1 MNKYKIEAPVR
12 SFTGESVGVH
22 FNKGTGYVDD
32 STKEGRAAL
41 EYFRRHGY
49 GVAPA
54 DQVTEEERVQELVTG
69 VPTQRD
75 VLSPA
80 EAMTNL
86 GHGAAPAIGFGLGVQ
101 DGPTPT
107 GDGETFDPSEHKQ
120 DDVLA
125 YLDRTDDEAERQRVI
140 DAEAGGKKRKAILA
154 RGEQKQE
161 DQK

>member
-22 FNKGTGYVDD
+22 FHQGTGYVDD

-49 GVAPA
+49 GVFPA
-54 DQVTEEERVQELVTG
+54 DQETEET
-69 VPTQRD
+69 TQ
-75 VLSPA
+75 VASPVD
-80 EAMTNL
+80 AMTNL
-86 GHGAAPAIGFGLGVQ
+86 GHGQAPSVGYGLGVQ

-107 GDGETFDPSEHKQ
+107 GGGEQFDPSKHNQ
-120 DDVLA
+120 DGVLT
-125 YLDRTDDEAERQRVI
+125 YLDSLGADDSDAVAEHERVIAAER
-140 DAEAGGKKRKAILA
+140 DGKKRKAILA

>member
-1 MNKYKIEAPVR
+1 MNKFRIEAPVR
-12 SFTGESVGVH
+12 AFTGESVGVH

-32 STKEGRAAL
+32 SSKEGRAAL

-54 DQVTEEERVQELVTG
+54 DDITEEERVQELVTG
-69 VPTQRD
+69 VPTQREA
-75 VLSPA
+75 VSSA

-86 GHGAAPAIGFGLGVQ
+86 GHGSAPSVGYGLGVQ

-107 GDGETFDPSEHKQ
+107 GTVEEFDPSKHNQ

-140 DAEAGGKKRKAILA
+140 DAEANGKKRKAILA